1 MPTRE
6 RRLLEVNLNKIHSNE
21 LPDTASAVGLD
32 LNIGTQVYF
41 NTGSLSWQTQTGF
54 SGSLTKLTDGSDYL
68 IASGAVSLI
77 TTSLGAVKILVHEDA
92 GNWTPVLSLSN
103 GTSLPTLSS
112 TAGRY
117 YKIGRHVTLNFAL
130 TVDTLNGTG
139 NVTLINLPFLSE
151 TSNDGAGAGSVPEY
165 VNINNSNQ
173 VSGISIHVKSNT
185 TTADLFHVSNK
196 NTASEAL
203 LDTNLT
209 ESPTGTQLT
218 GSFYYIAAQ

>member
-1 MPTRE
+1 MPTE
-6 RRLLEVNLNKIHSNE
+6 RKPLYLTLNNIHQFE
-21 LPDTASAVGLD
+21 LPTTASAVGID
-32 LNIGTQVYF
+32 LNTGKQLYY
-41 NTGSLSWQTQTGF
+41 NTSSLGWAVQTGF
-54 SGSLTKLTDGSDYL
+54 SGSVTKLTDGSDYL
-68 IASGAVSLI
+68 IASGAVSLT
-77 TTSLGAVKILVHEDA
+77 TTSLGAINILVHEDA

-130 TVDTLNGTG
+130 TVGSLNGGTG

-165 VNINNSNQ
+165 VNISNTNQ
-173 VSGISIHVKSNT
+173 VSGISIHVKSNA

-209 ESPTGTQLT
+209 ESPGTQLT
-218 GSFYYIAAQ
+218 GSLYYIAAQ